1 MTTRA
6 PDSRLEA
13 WERREQPL
21 ISLVPWLGLVLSVV
35 LAATLDSGSARA
47 LLVDLSLAVL
57 AAVWMLWFFTLH
69 PAWTER
75 PPVLALSVAG
85 LLLLMAV
92 MVLRNPIFGIYT
104 WTGYVF
110 VYTLPLGR
118 WRLLGAVTVAVTT
131 ATSQDGG
138 LPHSAK
144 GGLLYGVL
152 LLFNISVAVGFTWFA
167 SVSYEQNERRKQAL
181 ADLSVA
187 NRKLEATLAENAGL
201 HEQLLTQAREA
212 GISDERQRMAREIHD
227 TLAQGLTGIITQLQ
241 AAGPGADGDRRVAA
255 AIRLARE
262 SLSEA
267 RRSVHEL
274 RPEPLETARLG
285 EALGEVAERWSALH
299 GVPARV
305 TTTGVSRPMPADVEV
320 TLLRTAQ
327 EALANVARHANA
339 TRVGLTLSYM
349 EGEVALDVRD
359 DGIGFDPVGLPVPG
373 DGGGFGLTAMR
384 QRVERRSG
392 TLDIE
397 SESGTGTAISAR
409 VPAPCVQDSCVQDSC
424 VQDSCVQAPCVTE
437 PSAQEPCRP
446 AVSEAT
452 T

>member
-13 WERREQPL
+13 WERRERPL
-21 ISLVPWLGLVLSVV
+21 VKLVPWLGLVLSVIS
-35 LAATLDSGSARA
+35 AAGLDSGSPRDV
-47 LLVDLSLAVL
+47 LVDLALAVL
-57 AAVWMLWFFTLH
+57 AAMW
-69 PAWTER
+69 A
-75 PPVLALSVAG
+75 A
-85 LLLLMAV
+85 
-92 MVLRNPIFGIYT
+92 MVLRNPLFGIYS
-104 WTGYVF
+104 WTGYIF

-118 WRLLGAVTVAVTT
+118 WRLLGALAVAVTS

-138 LPHSAK
+138 LPHGAK
-144 GGLLYGVL
+144 QGLFYGIL
-152 LLFNISVAVGFTWFA
+152 LFFNISVAVGFTWFA
-167 SVSYEQNERRKQAL
+167 SVSYERNERRKQAL
-181 ADLSVA
+181 AELGVA

-212 GISDERQRMAREIHD
+212 GIMDERQRMAREIHD

-241 AAGPGADGDRRVAA
+241 AAAQAGRQADRDRRVEA

-285 EALGEVAERWSALH
+285 EALGEVARRWSALH
-299 GVPARV
+299 GVPAQV
-305 TTTGVSRPMPADVEV
+305 TTTGVLRPMPPDVEV

-349 EGEVALDVRD
+349 EDEVALDVRD
-359 DGIGFDPVGLPVPG
+359 DGVGFDPAGLPGPAG
-373 DGGGFGLTAMR
+373 DGGFGLTAMR
-384 QRVERRSG
+384 QRVERLSG
-392 TLDIE
+392 ALEIE
-397 SESGTGTAISAR
+397 SESGAGTAISACI
-409 VPAPCVQDSCVQDSC
+409 PALSQGQS
-424 VQDSCVQAPCVTE
+424 
-437 PSAQEPCRP
+437 
-446 AVSEAT
+446 
-452 T
+452 

>member
-1 MTTRA
+1 MSTRA
-6 PDSRLEA
+6 PDSRLDA
-13 WERREQPL
+13 WERRERPL
-21 ISLVPWLGLVLSVV
+21 VALVPWLGLVLSVV
-35 LAATLDSGSARA
+35 CVAAIDSGSARA
-47 LLVDLSLAVL
+47 LLVDLALAVL
-57 AAVWMLWFFTLH
+57 AAAWMLWFFTLH
-69 PAWTER
+69 PAWKDR
-75 PPVLALSVAG
+75 PPLLTLSVAG
-85 LLLLMAV
+85 LLVLMAV
-92 MVLRNPIFGIYT
+92 MVLRNPIFGIYS

-144 GGLLYGVL
+144 GALFYAVL
-152 LLFNISVAVGFTWFA
+152 LLFNTAVAVGFTWFA
-167 SVSYEQNERRKQAL
+167 SVSYEQNDRRKQAV
-181 ADLSVA
+181 AELSEA

-212 GISDERQRMAREIHD
+212 GIMDERQRMAREIHD

-241 AAGPGADGDRRVAA
+241 AAGNGADAGRRVEA
-255 AIRLARE
+255 AIRLARD

-285 EALGEVAERWSALH
+285 EALGEVAGRWSALN

-305 TTTGVSRPMPADVEV
+305 TTTGVPRPMPADVEV
-320 TLLRTAQ
+320 TLLRTTQ
-327 EALANVARHANA
+327 EALANVAKHANA

-349 EGEVALDVRD
+349 EDEVALDVRD
-359 DGIGFDPVGLPVPG
+359 DGIGFDPAGLPVPA

-384 QRVERRSG
+384 QRVERLSG

-397 SESGTGTAISAR
+397 SEPGTGTAISAR
-409 VPAPCVQDSCVQDSC
+409 VPAPCVQDSSVPDSSVQDPRS
-424 VQDSCVQAPCVTE
+424 P
-437 PSAQEPCRP
+437 P
-446 AVSEAT
+446 VSEAT

>member
-1 MTTRA
+1 MSRRA

-13 WERREQPL
+13 WERREQPM
-21 ISLVPWLGLVLSVV
+21 IAVVPWFALVLSVIP
-35 LAATLDSGSARA
+35 AAVVDSASAGA
-47 LLVDLSLAVL
+47 LLLDLSLGAL
-57 AAVWMLWFFTLH
+57 AALWMLWFFTLH
-69 PAWTER
+69 PAWQER
-75 PPVLALSVAG
+75 KPLLAFAVAG
-85 LLLLMAV
+85 LLVLMAF
-92 MVLRNPIFGIYT
+92 MVLHNPLFGIYT
-104 WTGYVF
+104 WSGYIF
-110 VYTLPLGR
+110 TYKLPMGR
-118 WRLLGAVTVAVTT
+118 WRLLGTVTVAATA

-138 LPHSAK
+138 LPHSVQGA
-144 GGLLYGVL
+144 LFYAIL
-152 LLFNISVAVGFTWFA
+152 LLFNTAVAVSFTWFA
-167 SVSYEQNERRKQAL
+167 SVSFEQNDRRKQAV
-181 ADLSVA
+181 AELSEA

-241 AAGPGADGDRRVAA
+241 AAGNGADTGRRLEA

-299 GVPARV
+299 AVPARV
-305 TTTGVSRPMPADVEV
+305 TTTGAPRPMPADVEV

-349 EGEVALDVRD
+349 EDEVALDVRD
-359 DGIGFDPVGLPVPG
+359 DGIGFDPAGLPVPA

-384 QRVERRSG
+384 QRVERLSG

-409 VPAPCVQDSCVQDSC
+409 VPAPCVQ
-424 VQDSCVQAPCVTE
+424 E
-437 PSAQEPCRP
+437 PSAQEACVPDP
-446 AVSEAT
+446 GVPDPYSPPVSEAT